1 MICCSVPKGPEEI
14 SGFPPRSSSEQKHCW
29 DTADGVGIKVRGPHY
44 STGPKCRF
52 KSNGFSF
59 IMNFRLPD
67 VQLVIIWSLA
77 EGVDWLDTP
86 QGLHFRRFVYEMS
99 AEERSKR
106 LKLIARV
113 LEGSF
118 MLKQAV
124 GSKPAII
131 GNQCRIQYFQQQDG
145 MREATRHNNWNMFDV
160 CPCLGFIHEIGTCL
174 LALRPLSDGP
184 SRLDGGFTAQ
194 TICTMREV
202 QILRGVGRTCLAP
215 FYAVNFG
222 DNMVGDVLTSLA
234 RPLRDVPAAMCY
246 LGSHHP
252 QLQSAMEQFVKS
264 GNTCP
269 AWEHEIISPL
279 IAALP
284 FWFRLWQCARRFWD
298 TGHFS
303 ARVYCIAVV
312 GDILL
317 RCTWILTLM
326 PITVLGEDVVFREIL
341 HVFMTVAE
349 IFRRSFWAILRI
361 EYEQVANAILA
372 GDGLLCRPL
381 LASVDEALEK
391 YGESLVR
398 QCGYVYQ
405 FHLKDGG
412 ERGNFTLDLKNGHQL
427 ASQVLVDVMQRIERT
442 KRNDVPKA
450 VPQSDESTKMWRF
463 GAVLCFLVIVVLAI
477 CIVNPW
483 EIHRSAGGPREM
495 EILAHMS
502 QGNLWKL
509 NNGIVKKMNTFTMK
523 AFKTLFPMKKAVDVI
538 PSDVFLVGSLG
549 TGTTWLSHIMHGLRS
564 GGSMS
569 FEDQKHFGGS

>member
-1 MICCSVPKGPEEI
+1 M
-14 SGFPPRSSSEQKHCW
+14 
-29 DTADGVGIKVRGPHY
+29 
-44 STGPKCRF
+44 
-52 KSNGFSF
+52 
-59 IMNFRLPD
+59 
-67 VQLVIIWSLA
+67 
-77 EGVDWLDTP
+77 
-86 QGLHFRRFVYEMS
+86 
-99 AEERSKR
+99 
-106 LKLIARV
+106 
-113 LEGSF
+113 
-118 MLKQAV
+118 AV
-124 GSKPAII
+124 
-131 GNQCRIQYFQQQDG
+131 
-145 MREATRHNNWNMFDV
+145 
-160 CPCLGFIHEIGTCL
+160 
-174 LALRPLSDGP
+174 
-184 SRLDGGFTAQ
+184 
-194 TICTMREV
+194 
-202 QILRGVGRTCLAP
+202 
-215 FYAVNFG
+215 
-222 DNMVGDVLTSLA
+222 
-234 RPLRDVPAAMCY
+234 
-246 LGSHHP
+246 
-252 QLQSAMEQFVKS
+252 
-264 GNTCP
+264 
-269 AWEHEIISPL
+269 
-279 IAALP
+279 
-284 FWFRLWQCARRFWD
+284 
-298 TGHFS
+298 
-303 ARVYCIAVV
+303 
-312 GDILL
+312 
-317 RCTWILTLM
+317 
-326 PITVLGEDVVFREIL
+326 
-341 HVFMTVAE
+341 
-349 IFRRSFWAILRI
+349 
-361 EYEQVANAILA
+361 LA

-412 ERGNFTLDLKNGHQL
+412 ERGNFTLDLKNGRGSLRVGYDPRADVFISMLDEDMVALGKGTLSIFNALRDGRLQIKGDQL

-569 FEDQKHFGGS
+569 FEDIWEVVAWYDSLAAKNVLSFQTNYAPRLFMSHRIRGMLPTNARYVVLMRDPLQVVQSQYDFFCNSSWAELAGLKRAEMHPLLFTPTTFASVTSNEFWLHILSWYTCCWKNPEVLWITYEDFVDDPASQIRMLGKFLQHPPGAELLKKLVHQSSRSFMLEHESKFDCHSLLDQFDVFQLKDGSRARLPRVADDASMQVDSRIVQLLEVRWTRIVTPVTGFKSYAEMRTAIQQRALPGGAYGWTQSGSNATSHLLFVMLLLLGLLAAFIGLQPTLSRSLATRLWILARTHYRRTMSHFSDSKKMDPEIKAARTGTGFVV